1 MRTCWWFGAKALAF
15 VRRADDDGARV
26 LLIVLP
32 GTFGTTHSIPKRVL
46 CTGRSTGVTV
56 ASRIVEKRSVDK
68 CKNG

>member
-15 VRRADDDGARV
+15 VRRADDEAARV

-32 GTFGTTHSIPKRVL
+32 GNFGTTHSISLL
-46 CTGRSTGVTV
+46 CTGITV